1 VSAVSPAGV
10 QAPNRASAQAATRLA
25 DLEDMRPK
33 PRQAAR
39 SIVTVG
45 LTGSDLARLAA
56 QGFRS
61 AGRTSGSLASVVRL
75 DIPRGMSLDEARR
88 AVSVVDASATAD
100 LDHYYYTD
108 DGPDICVGGDCTVAS
123 LVGWS
128 PAASRTCEVA
138 PEIGLIDTA
147 VDVNHE
153 ALRDQSVEVLAT
165 GRPGAASQP
174 EHGTAMAALLVGRT
188 ESGTPGLLPR
198 ARLVAVDAF
207 TRDGRNADRADVV
220 SLVSALEA
228 LVRRDVRVINMS
240 LSGPPNEVL
249 RKAVEAAQAKGV
261 LIVAAAGNNGPGAE
275 PSFPAAYAGVVAV
288 TAVDQDLKIYARA
301 TRGAYIDLAAP
312 GVGIRTASASGAI
325 AVKSGTSYAVP
336 FITAAAALV
345 RSGDPALDVSSM
357 RARLESNT
365 RDLGEPGR
373 DTTYGFGLIQMSK
386 LCPPLP
392 DERPIAQSAA
402 PQTETP

>member
-1 VSAVSPAGV
+1 
-10 QAPNRASAQAATRLA
+10 
-25 DLEDMRPK
+25 
-33 PRQAAR
+33 
-39 SIVTVG
+39 
-45 LTGSDLARLAA
+45 
-56 QGFRS
+56 
-61 AGRTSGSLASVVRL
+61 
-75 DIPRGMSLDEARR
+75 MSLDQARR
-88 AVSVVDASATAD
+88 AVSVVDAAATAD

-108 DGPDICVGGDCTVAS
+108 EGPDACAGGSCEVAA

-128 PAASRTCEVA
+128 PSASRTCDA
-138 PEIGLIDTA
+138 SPEIGLIDTA
-147 VDVNHE
+147 VDLGHA
-153 ALRDQSVEVLAT
+153 ALKDQSVEIVAT
-165 GRPGAASQP
+165 GRPGATASQP

-188 ESGTPGLLPR
+188 DSGTPGLLPR

-228 LVRRDVRVINMS
+228 LVRRDIRVINMS

-249 RKAVEAAQAKGV
+249 RQAIEAAQAKGV

-301 TRGAYIDLAAP
+301 TRGDYIDLAAP
-312 GVGIRTASASGAI
+312 GVAIRTASAAGVT

-336 FITAAAALV
+336 FIAAAAALV
-345 RSGDPALDVSSM
+345 RAGDPALDVQTM
-357 RARLESNT
+357 RTRLEAST

-373 DTTYGFGLIQMSK
+373 DTTYGYGLIQMSR
-386 LCPPLP
+386 LCPPP
-392 DERPIAQSAA
+392 ADERPIAQSGAL
-402 PQTETP
+402 PTETP

>member
-1 VSAVSPAGV
+1 
-10 QAPNRASAQAATRLA
+10 
-25 DLEDMRPK
+25 M
-33 PRQAAR
+33 
-39 SIVTVG
+39 
-45 LTGSDLARLAA
+45 
-56 QGFRS
+56 
-61 AGRTSGSLASVVRL
+61 VRL
-75 DIPRGMSLDEARR
+75 DIPRGMSLDQARR

-108 DGPDICVGGDCTVAS
+108 EGPDICAGGDCTVAS

-128 PAASRTCEVA
+128 PAASRACEAA

-147 VDVNHE
+147 VDVQHE

-165 GRPGAASQP
+165 GRPGAAPSQP

-188 ESGTPGLLPR
+188 DSGTPGLLPR

-220 SLVSALEA
+220 SLVSGLG

-249 RKAVEAAQAKGV
+249 RKAVEAAQARGV

-336 FITAAAALV
+336 FIAAAAALV

-357 RARLESNT
+357 RSRLESNT

-392 DERPIAQSAA
+392 DERPIAQSGA